1 MWILVPILITISAS
15 FYLYSK
21 WKFSY
26 WRRKGFAYIEP
37 EFIFG
42 NTKQFFRNQVSYGA
56 LFDEFY
62 RKFKSMGLKYGGVYN
77 FFKPILIVTD
87 LNLIKDLL
95 QKDFEYFPN
104 RGFYVDE
111 ENDPLAGNL
120 FCLEDE
126 KWKALRVKLNPTFSS
141 GKVKMMHQIIL
152 ECTTD
157 LLDMLQTNSAQ
168 GNPVNVREAM
178 MCFTTNVIGSVAF
191 GIKCNTFKDPNS
203 EFAKFSQTMIKLNF
217 RNILKMF
224 IIPEYVPKWFLK
236 KVGFRVIPKSLE
248 NFYKNLVTSTID
260 YREKNN
266 IHRNDFLHF
275 LLQLKNLGKVT
286 DDGTLCKDPSAKSLL
301 TVNEIVAQCYIFF
314 LAGSETSATT
324 ISSALLELAVNHD
337 IQEKARHEIREVLK
351 KHNGEVT
358 YEALGDMTYLDL
370 IMMETLRKHSPAA
383 KLLRKCGKPYTIPGS
398 NCVIEAGT
406 SLIIPVYSI
415 QRDPD
420 IYPDPE
426 QFDPER
432 FTSENKSKRHPCSFL
447 SFGDGPRYCIGIR
460 MGKLQIKIGLA
471 EILKNFKVFLNERTS
486 YPIEYESTL
495 VSSVPKGGIW
505 LNLEKVEKY

>member
-141 GKVKMMHQIIL
+141 
-152 ECTTD
+152 
-157 LLDMLQTNSAQ
+157 
-168 GNPVNVREAM
+168 
-178 MCFTTNVIGSVAF
+178 
-191 GIKCNTFKDPNS
+191 
-203 EFAKFSQTMIKLNF
+203 
-217 RNILKMF
+217 
-224 IIPEYVPKWFLK
+224 
-236 KVGFRVIPKSLE
+236 
-248 NFYKNLVTSTID
+248 
-260 YREKNN
+260 
-266 IHRNDFLHF
+266 
-275 LLQLKNLGKVT
+275 
-286 DDGTLCKDPSAKSLL
+286 
-301 TVNEIVAQCYIFF
+301 
-314 LAGSETSATT
+314 AGSETSATT